1 MTPRPS
7 HEQPRPLQ
15 ILGEVRGATFR
26 QAEASVSL
34 RTNSQAAFTHATG
47 TLFAY
52 ERTGLVD
59 ARWHIDL
66 LVDGG
71 PAQEEVAGFVDAQE
85 IEIGPRLMAAV
96 HARAGGPAYW
106 VQALQ
111 TLIVTDI
118 QRATVT
124 VRCAQ
129 ETAVYWAARLVRQA
143 ITAQL
148 LENGAVY
155 AHTAALSRGGC
166 GVLIAGHRNR
176 GKTTTLLAAL
186 HHLGADYVTNDR
198 LLLRAGSEADRELVG
213 YVWPARLRAGI
224 GTLSTLPHLAD
235 LVPAEQRL
243 VPAKERWGSRPKV
256 SVEPWHF
263 ARLLSGQAQVLGSV
277 RPAML
282 VFPQLDPARTTVRVE
297 QLARAQVC
305 QELLHTRLFMTD
317 PGRGPSSH
325 INHWLWPTP
334 DEVTTD
340 RNLTRVVDALAELP
354 CYRIHAGG
362 NPAALAAAVGGLLAS
377 GPEVN
382 R

>member
-1 MTPRPS
+1 MTRTA
-7 HEQPRPLQ
+7 HEQPRPPQ
-15 ILGEVRGATFR
+15 IPGGLSGATFC

-47 TLFAY
+47 TLYAY
-52 ERTGLVD
+52 ERTGSVD

-71 PAQEEVAGFVDAQE
+71 PGREEVAGFADAQT

-96 HARAGGPAYW
+96 HARPGGHAYW
-106 VQALQ
+106 VQALH
-111 TLIVTDI
+111 TLIVTDT
-118 QRATVT
+118 QRATIT

-129 ETAVYWAARLVRQA
+129 ETAATHWAARLVRQA

-148 LENGAVY
+148 LANGAVY
-155 AHTAALSRGGC
+155 AHTAALSLDGR

-198 LLLRAGSEADRELVG
+198 LLLRADSELVG
-213 YVWPARLRAGI
+213 HVWPARLRAGI
-224 GTLSTLPHLAD
+224 GTLSALPHLAD
-235 LVPAEQRL
+235 LVPQDQRC
-243 VPAKERWGSRPKV
+243 VPAEERWDRRPKV
-256 SVEPWHF
+256 TVEPWHF
-263 ARLLSGQAQVLGSV
+263 ARLLSGHAQVLGSL
-277 RPAML
+277 RPTILA
-282 VFPQLDPARTTVRVE
+282 FPQLDPSRTTVRVE
-297 QLARAQVC
+297 QLARTQVR
-305 QELLHTRLFMTD
+305 QELAHTRLFMTD

-334 DEVTTD
+334 DEETTD
-340 RNLTRVVDALAELP
+340 RNLTRVVDALTELP

-362 NPAALAAAVGGLLAS
+362 DPAALAAAVGDLLGTS
-377 GPEVN
+377 PEVH

>member
-1 MTPRPS
+1 MTPRS
-7 HEQPRPLQ
+7 AHDQPLPPP
-15 ILGEVRGATFR
+15 IPGEVWGATFC
-26 QAEASVSL
+26 QAEASVWL
-34 RTNSQAAFTHATG
+34 RTNSKAAFTHATG
-47 TLFAY
+47 TLYAY
-52 ERTGLVD
+52 ERTGPAD

-71 PAQEEVAGFVDAQE
+71 PAHEEVAGFGDAQE

-96 HARAGGPAYW
+96 HARPGGHAYW
-106 VQALQ
+106 VQALH
-111 TLIVTDI
+111 TLIVTDT
-118 QRATVT
+118 QRATIT

-129 ETAVYWAARLVRQA
+129 EEVAVHWAARLARQA

-155 AHTAALSRGGC
+155 AHTAALSLGGR

-176 GKTTTLLAAL
+176 GKTTTLLATL

-198 LLLRAGSEADRELVG
+198 LLLRANSELIG
-213 YVWPARLRAGI
+213 HVWPARLRAGI
-224 GTLSTLPHLAD
+224 GTLSALPHLAD
-235 LVPAEQRL
+235 LVPQSQRL
-243 VPAKERWGSRPKV
+243 VPAAERWATRPKV
-256 SVEPWHF
+256 TVEPWHF
-263 ARLLSGQAQVLGSV
+263 ARLLSGHAQVLGSL
-277 RPAML
+277 RPTVL
-282 VFPQLDPARTTVRVE
+282 IFPQLDPCRTTVRVE
-297 QLARAQVC
+297 QLARAQVH

-334 DEVTTD
+334 DEETTD

-362 NPAALAAAVGGLLAS
+362 DPATLAEAVS
-377 GPEVN
+377 GVLGTSPEVH